1 MSVFQATIL
10 GIVQGLTEFLPISSS
25 GHLVLANYYLGW
37 GDSLPLY
44 VDIATNTGT
53 LLAVLVV
60 LRNDAWSALRGSAAG
75 LVSAEGRTRE
85 GWHLALLVVV
95 GSVPTVAIGLSLRPI
110 FERLNAPAPVAI
122 ALATTGVILWFAPKV
137 GSKNRPSEIGLG
149 AALVAGV
156 AQGLAVIPGVS
167 RSGTTISSLLW
178 LGASGTLAARISF
191 LMYLLVSTGVAILG
205 IGELRSAPL
214 ELAPIAAMTLASFI
228 TGYIAILW
236 LFRLLRRGQFRLFAP
251 YLWLVAAI
259 TLVHVSLSQV

>member
-1 MSVFQATIL
+1 MAK
-10 GIVQGLTEFLPISSS
+10 
-25 GHLVLANYYLGW
+25 
-37 GDSLPLY
+37 D
-44 VDIATNTGT
+44 
-53 LLAVLVV
+53 
-60 LRNDAWSALRGSAAG
+60 
-75 LVSAEGRTRE
+75 LVSVESPAKARTVQRF
-85 GWHLALLVVV
+85 L
-95 GSVPTVAIGLSLRPI
+95 
-110 FERLNAPAPVAI
+110 
-122 ALATTGVILWFAPKV
+122 
-137 GSKNRPSEIGLG
+137 GSKYVAKASLG
-149 AALVAGV
+149 HVRDLPKSQKGALVAGV

-214 ELAPIAAMTLASFI
+214 ELAPIAAMALASFI

-259 TLVHVSLSQV
+259 TLVHVGLSRV